1 MSVEFGLG
9 LTASAPTAAL
19 GERAMSDF
27 LDSIPTLVYLLG
39 GAIIVLL
46 VVWAIFKSVW
56 KVAEPDEALILSGL
70 SGRNTA
76 TAEGL
81 DFKIVTGKGTVV
93 LPGLQTVRSLKLSLY
108 ETALDVTCVTTQ
120 GIPVIVR
127 GVVIFKIG
135 DTQPFIA
142 NAARRFLG
150 QQNQMTGQVY
160 NVFEGHLRSI
170 IGSLTVEEMIRE
182 RDKLASKVREAS
194 GIEMEKLG
202 LVVDSLQIKDFEDP
216 TGYITNLAKPH
227 IAEVQKAARIAEATN
242 NREASE
248 REAEAAAQI
257 AAAQSESK
265 IKQSRARA
273 EAERVDAEA
282 AQAGPLADAT
292 ARQQVVVQ
300 ETEIAKLEAA
310 RQEQRLNAT
319 VYKEA
324 DAAAY
329 SKRVQA
335 EATKSADIS
344 AAEADARKVELAATA
359 DARKVELTASAEAT
373 AAEARARATR
383 TTGEAEAAA
392 TTARGAAAASAT
404 KAMAVA
410 EADGIQARATALS
423 TNQDAVIAQQ
433 LAERMPEIV
442 RAAAEPFAHV
452 GQLTVLNGA
461 EGLNS
466 MVSSILAQVG
476 TLLPQL
482 AAALGKN
489 QPPSTTATRPLQP
502 VTRNGPNVASSQQ

>member
-1 MSVEFGLG
+1 
-9 LTASAPTAAL
+9 
-19 GERAMSDF
+19 MSDF
-27 LDSIPTLVYLLG
+27 FDSLPTWLYLLG
-39 GAIIVLL
+39 GFVTVVLVAW
-46 VVWAIFKSVW
+46 VVFRSVW

-70 SGRNTA
+70 SRRNNA

-81 DFKIVTGKGTVV
+81 DFKIVTGTGTVV
-93 LPGLQTVRSLKLSLY
+93 LPGLQTVRTLKLSLY
-108 ETALDVTCVTTQ
+108 ETPLDVTCVTTQ

-150 QQNQMTGQVY
+150 QQDQMKGQVY

-194 GIEMEKLG
+194 GTEMEKLG

-227 IAEVQKAARIAEATN
+227 IAEVQKAARIAEAMN

-257 AAAQSESK
+257 AAAQSGSQ

-273 EAERVDAEA
+273 EAERVSAEA

-329 SKRVQA
+329 AKRVQA
-335 EATKSADIS
+335 EATKAADIS
-344 AAEADARKVELAATA
+344 AAEAGARKVELAAQ
-359 DARKVELTASAEAT
+359 AEAA
-373 AAEARARATR
+373 AAESRARATR
-383 TTGEAEAAA
+383 TTGDAEAAA
-392 TTARGAAAASAT
+392 TTARGTAAASAT

-410 EADGIQARATALS
+410 EADGIQARANALA

-452 GQLTVLNGA
+452 GQMTVLNGA

-466 MVSSILAQVG
+466 MVASIMAQVG

-482 AAALGKN
+482 TSALGRKD
-489 QPPSTTATRPLQP
+489 QQSPSQNGSRPLPQAAQD
-502 VTRNGPNVASSQQ
+502 GPNAARTP

>member
-1 MSVEFGLG
+1 
-9 LTASAPTAAL
+9 
-19 GERAMSDF
+19 MSDF
-27 LDSIPTLVYLLG
+27 FDSLPTWLYLLG
-39 GAIIVLL
+39 GFLTVVL
-46 VVWAIFKSVW
+46 VVWVVFRSVW

-70 SGRNTA
+70 SRRNNA

-81 DFKIVTGKGTVV
+81 DFKIVTGTGTVV
-93 LPGLQTVRSLKLSLY
+93 LPGLQTVRTLKLSLY
-108 ETALDVTCVTTQ
+108 ETPLDVTCVTTQ

-150 QQNQMTGQVY
+150 QQDQMKGQVY

-194 GIEMEKLG
+194 GTEMEKLG

-227 IAEVQKAARIAEATN
+227 IAEVQKAARIAEAMN

-257 AAAQSESK
+257 AAAQSESQ

-273 EAERVDAEA
+273 EAERVSAEA

-329 SKRVQA
+329 AKRVQA
-335 EATKSADIS
+335 EATKAADIS
-344 AAEADARKVELAATA
+344 AAEAGARKVELAAQ
-359 DARKVELTASAEAT
+359 AEAA
-373 AAEARARATR
+373 AAESRARATR
-383 TTGEAEAAA
+383 TTGDAEAAA
-392 TTARGAAAASAT
+392 TTARGTAAASAT

-410 EADGIQARATALS
+410 EADGIQARANALA

-452 GQLTVLNGA
+452 GQMTVLNGA

-466 MVSSILAQVG
+466 MVASIMAQVG

-482 AAALGKN
+482 TSALGRKD
-489 QPPSTTATRPLQP
+489 QQSPSQNGSRTLPQAAKD
-502 VTRNGPNVASSQQ
+502 GPNAARTP

>member
-1 MSVEFGLG
+1 
-9 LTASAPTAAL
+9 
-19 GERAMSDF
+19 MSDF
-27 LDSIPTLVYLLG
+27 FDSIPSLIYLLG
-39 GAIIVLL
+39 GIVAALL
-46 VVWAIFKSVW
+46 VVWVIFKSVW
-56 KVAEPDEALILSGL
+56 RVAEPDEALILSGL
-70 SGRNTA
+70 SRRNNS

-81 DFKIVTGKGTVV
+81 DFKIVTGTGTVV

-108 ETALDVTCVTTQ
+108 ETPLDVTCVTTQ

-150 QQNQMTGQVY
+150 QQDQMKGQVY

-194 GIEMEKLG
+194 GTEMEKLG

-227 IAEVQKAARIAEATN
+227 IAEVQKNARIAEASN

-273 EAERVDAEA
+273 EAERVNAEA

-329 SKRVQA
+329 AKRVQA

-344 AAEADARKVELAATA
+344 AAEANARKVELGATA
-359 DARKVELTASAEAT
+359 DARKVELAANAEAT

-392 TTARGAAAASAT
+392 TTARGTATASASR
-404 KAMAVA
+404 ALAVA
-410 EADGIQARATALS
+410 EADGIEARANALS

-433 LAERMPEIV
+433 LAEKMPEIV

-452 GQLTVLNGA
+452 GQITVLNGA

-466 MVSSILAQVG
+466 MVSSIIAQVG

-482 AAALGKN
+482 TAALGKN
-489 QPPSTTATRPLQP
+489 QPASTPPSTNGTRPLPHAPQ
-502 VTRNGPNVASSQQ
+502 NGPNVASKQ

>member
-1 MSVEFGLG
+1 MGVEFSLG

-39 GAIIVLL
+39 GAIVVLL
-46 VVWAIFKSVW
+46 VVWAVFKSVW

-81 DFKIVTGKGTVV
+81 DFKIVTGKGPVV

-344 AAEADARKVELAATA
+344 AAEADART
-359 DARKVELTASAEAT
+359 VELTASAEAT

-410 EADGIQARATALS
+410 EADGIQARAVALS

-461 EGLNS
+461 EGLNG
-466 MVSSILAQVG
+466 MVGSVIAQVG

-482 AAALGKN
+482 TAALGKDRS
-489 QPPSTTATRPLQP
+489 PSATATFPLQP
-502 VTRNGPNVASSQQ
+502 VTRNGPNVASGQR

>member
-1 MSVEFGLG
+1 MSEFFASLPTWLLLLG
-9 LTASAPTAAL
+9 FVVVAAL
-19 GERAMSDF
+19 VVF
-27 LDSIPTLVYLLG
+27 
-39 GAIIVLL
+39 VL
-46 VVWAIFKSVW
+46 FRSVW
-56 KVAEPDEALILSGL
+56 RVAEPNEALILSGL
-70 SGRNTA
+70 SRRNNA

-81 DFKIVTGKGTVV
+81 DFKIVTGTGTVV
-93 LPGLQTVRSLKLSLY
+93 IPGLQTVRALKLSLY

-150 QQNQMTGQVY
+150 QQDQMTGQVY

-194 GIEMEKLG
+194 GTEMEKLG

-227 IAEVQKAARIAEATN
+227 IAEVQKAARIAEAMN

-257 AAAQSESK
+257 AAAQSDSH

-273 EAERVDAEA
+273 DAERVSAEA

-329 SKRVQA
+329 AKRVQA
-335 EATKSADIS
+335 EATKAADIS
-344 AAEADARKVELAATA
+344 GAEANARKVELAAQA
-359 DARKVELTASAEAT
+359 DAT
-373 AAEARARATR
+373 AAESRARATR

-392 TTARGAAAASAT
+392 TTARGTAAASAS

-410 EADGIQARATALS
+410 EADGIQARANALA

-461 EGLNS
+461 EGVNGMLAGI
-466 MVSSILAQVG
+466 MAQVG

-482 AAALGKN
+482 TSALGSKDQQAPTQN
-489 QPPSTTATRPLQP
+489 GSRPLP
-502 VTRNGPNVASSQQ
+502 RPAADGPNAARTQQ

>member
-1 MSVEFGLG
+1 MSEF
-9 LTASAPTAAL
+9 
-19 GERAMSDF
+19 F
-27 LDSIPTLVYLLG
+27 DSIPVWLYAG
-39 GAIIVLL
+39 GGIVVVLL
-46 VVWAIFKSVW
+46 LVLVVFRLVW
-56 KVAEPDEALILSGL
+56 RVAEPDEALILSGL
-70 SGRNTA
+70 SKRNNA

-81 DFKIVTGKGTVV
+81 DFKIVTGTGTVV

-108 ETALDVTCVTTQ
+108 ETPLDVTCVTTQ

-150 QQNQMTGQVY
+150 QQDQMKGQVY

-194 GIEMEKLG
+194 GTEMEKLG

-227 IAEVQKAARIAEATN
+227 IAEVQKAARIAEAMN

-248 REAEAAAQI
+248 REAEAAAMI
-257 AAAQSESK
+257 AAAQSDSH

-273 EAERVDAEA
+273 EAERVSAEA

-329 SKRVQA
+329 AKRVQA
-335 EATKSADIS
+335 EATKAADIS
-344 AAEADARKVELAATA
+344 AAEAGARKVELGAQADARRVELGAQA
-359 DARKVELTASAEAT
+359 DARKVELVATAEAT
-373 AAEARARATR
+373 AAESRARATR

-404 KAMAVA
+404 KAMAEA
-410 EADGIQARATALS
+410 EADGIQARATALA

-433 LAERMPEIV
+433 MAERMPEIV

-461 EGLNS
+461 EGLNG
-466 MVSSILAQVG
+466 MVGGIIAQVG

-482 AAALGKN
+482 TGALGRTG
-489 QPPSTTATRPLQP
+489 QPAADNTDTKSANGQDMKPQPRPSL
-502 VTRNGPNVASSQQ
+502 NGPTGAKI

>member
-1 MSVEFGLG
+1 MSEFFASLPTWLLLLG
-9 LTASAPTAAL
+9 FVVVAAL
-19 GERAMSDF
+19 VVF
-27 LDSIPTLVYLLG
+27 
-39 GAIIVLL
+39 VL
-46 VVWAIFKSVW
+46 FRSVW
-56 KVAEPDEALILSGL
+56 RVAEPNEALILSGL
-70 SGRNTA
+70 SRRNNA

-81 DFKIVTGKGTVV
+81 DFKIVTGTGTVV
-93 LPGLQTVRSLKLSLY
+93 IPGLQTVRALKLSLY

-150 QQNQMTGQVY
+150 QQDQMTGQVY

-194 GIEMEKLG
+194 GTEMEKLG

-227 IAEVQKAARIAEATN
+227 IAEVQKAARIAEAMN

-257 AAAQSESK
+257 AAAQSESQ
-265 IKQSRARA
+265 IRQSRARA
-273 EAERVDAEA
+273 EAERVHAEA

-300 ETEIAKLEAA
+300 ETEIAKLEAS

-319 VYKEA
+319 VYKQA
-324 DAAAY
+324 DADAY
-329 SKRVQA
+329 AKRVQA
-335 EATKSADIS
+335 EATKAADIS
-344 AAEADARKVELAATA
+344 AAEAGARKVELAAQ
-359 DARKVELTASAEAT
+359 AEAT
-373 AAEARARATR
+373 AAESRAKATR

-392 TTARGAAAASAT
+392 TTARGVATASAT
-404 KAMAVA
+404 KALAVA
-410 EADGIQARATALS
+410 EADGIEARAHALS
-423 TNQDAVIAQQ
+423 ANQDAVIAQQ

-452 GQLTVLNGA
+452 GQMTVLNGA
-461 EGLNS
+461 EGLNG
-466 MVSSILAQVG
+466 MVAGIIAQVG

-482 AAALGKN
+482 TSALGRRDDQPAGAPASQPATN
-489 QPPSTTATRPLQP
+489 SGPASLPPPS
-502 VTRNGPNVASSQQ
+502 VTPPQDVANAPAAQR